1 MSTRFQKVP
10 AWVLKSFKYPPQI
23 LYALGLRP
31 IIGGLIMLL
40 TTRGCKSGKWHTT
53 PLQYEWLDGKLYVA
67 SMRGPGAAWY
77 RNLLADPHV
86 RVRVGRLRSAGL
98 AKPVPETEKVVTFL
112 QERLCRRPRMIAAML
127 KADGVKNV
135 HDSDQLAIY
144 AKQIALVEIQLVQ
157 D

>member
-1 MSTRFQKVP
+1 MTTHFQKVP
-10 AWVLKSFKYPPQI
+10 AWVLKGFKYPPQV
-23 LYALGLRP
+23 LYGLGLGP
-31 IIGGLIMLL
+31 LIGELIMLL
-40 TTRGCKSGKWHTT
+40 TTHGCKSGKWRTT
-53 PLQYEWLDGKLYVA
+53 PLQYEWLEGKLYMA

-98 AKPVPETEKVVTFL
+98 AKPVPETEKMVAFL
-112 QERLCRRPRMIAAML
+112 KERLRRRPRMISAML
-127 KADGVKNV
+127 KADGVKDI

-144 AKQIALVEIQLVQ
+144 AKQIALVEIQLVR